1 MNRYDYL
8 EEMNYSEQ
16 ILFKKSIRKL
26 LDTTFI
32 VKDKDEKLY
41 QYIARGSNRDNIS
54 EYLRLIGYNLNVA
67 DEHGVIMLYQDE
79 TDDENVGLKRTNLQ
93 SFDGT
98 QIKFLL
104 VMCQAFLTKHSYERE
119 VYLTVGD
126 IIDKLK
132 FYGVSTELNQTSFKD
147 NMKLLRRYNLIDFR
161 GDDFTED
168 LSIRLYPSLMFCMD
182 IEQLKQVISQYIS
195 DQDYL
200 FETEETADDEEE
212 ENE

>member
-1 MNRYDYL
+1 MNKYDYL
-8 EEMNYSEQ
+8 EEMSESEQ

-32 VKDKDEKLY
+32 IKDKDERLY
-41 QYIARGSNRDNIS
+41 QFVARGSNRENIA

-67 DEHGVIMLYQDE
+67 DEQGVIMLYQDE

-93 SFDGT
+93 TFDST
-98 QIKFLL
+98 QVKLLL
-104 VMCQAFLTKHSYERE
+104 VMWQAFLSKSSYERE

-132 FYGVSTELNQTSFKD
+132 FYGISAELNQTSFKE
-147 NMKLLRRYNLIDFR
+147 NMKLLRRFNLIDFR
-161 GDDFTED
+161 GDDFVED
-168 LSIRLYPSLMFCMD
+168 LSVRLYPSLMFCMD
-182 IEQLKQVISQYIS
+182 IGQLKKVISEYIS

-200 FETEETADDEEE
+200 FDTEESDEEEE

>member
-1 MNRYDYL
+1 MNKYDYL
-8 EEMNYSEQ
+8 EEMSDSEQ

-41 QYIARGSNRDNIS
+41 QFVARGSNRENIA

-67 DEHGVIMLYQDE
+67 DEQGVIMLYQDE
-79 TDDENVGLKRTNLQ
+79 TDDENIGLKRTNLQ
-93 SFDGT
+93 TFDGT

-104 VMCQAFLTKHSYERE
+104 VMWQAFLTKYSYEKE

-126 IIDKLK
+126 IVDKLK
-132 FYGVSTELNQTSFKD
+132 FYGVSAELNQTSFKD

-161 GDDFTED
+161 GDDFVED
-168 LSIRLYPSLMFCMD
+168 LSVRLYASLMFCMD
-182 IEQLKQVISQYIS
+182 INQLKQVISQYIS

-200 FETEETADDEEE
+200 FDAEEE
-212 ENE
+212 VNEEEDENE